1 MMSQVILEE
10 LRVVVVAFFSGAVI
24 TVVYDVIRIFRRL
37 ISHGNLLIGV
47 EDFLF
52 WIWTSLWTF
61 SMLYRTND
69 GSLRIYTIL
78 AMVFGMIVYYN
89 TVSEFFVKYMGKNL
103 KKVLAMLSYPLKQLW
118 KGIIMR
124 KNR

>member
-1 MMSQVILEE
+1 MMSGVILQE
-10 LRVVVVAFFSGAVI
+10 LRTVSIAFGSGVLI
-24 TVVYDVIRIFRRL
+24 IFVYDLLRIFRRV
-37 ISHGNLLIGV
+37 ISHGNVWIGV